1 MKGTA
6 MTSIKPAIAAL
17 ITIGLLAA
25 PFAAEAKKAR
35 SSRHYS
41 TGVVAPTYG
50 GAGAAAAQPRAS
62 YGSSG
67 QTVGTVTAPS
77 IGSYNWPSVGVT
89 NSVPTWSNTTR

>member
-1 MKGTA
+1 MKT
-6 MTSIKPAIAAL
+6 IRFAIAAL
-17 ITIGLLAA
+17 VATGLLAA
-25 PFAAEAKKAR
+25 PFAAEAKKVR
-35 SSRHYS
+35 SSRPVS
-41 TGVVAPTYG
+41 TGVVAPTYS
-50 GAGAAAAQPRAS
+50 AGAPAAQPRSS

>member
-1 MKGTA
+1 MKT
-6 MTSIKPAIAAL
+6 IKLAIAAL
-17 ITIGLLAA
+17 VTTGLLAT
-25 PFAAEAKKAR
+25 PFAAEAKKVR

-41 TGVVAPTYG
+41 TGVVTPTYG
-50 GAGAAAAQPRAS
+50 GVGVPPTQPRGP

-89 NSVPTWSNTTR
+89 NAVPTWSNTTR

>member
-1 MKGTA
+1 MKT
-6 MTSIKPAIAAL
+6 IKLAIAAL
-17 ITIGLLAA
+17 ITTGLLAA
-25 PFAAEAKKAR
+25 PFAAEAKKVR

-50 GAGAAAAQPRAS
+50 GVGVPATQPRGP

-89 NSVPTWSNTTR
+89 NAVPTWSNTTR

>member
-1 MKGTA
+1 
-6 MTSIKPAIAAL
+6 MTSMKLAIAAVV
-17 ITIGLLAA
+17 TVGLLAT

-35 SSRHYS
+35 VTRHYYS
-41 TGVVAPTYG
+41 TSVTSPTYSG
-50 GAGAAAAQPRAS
+50 VGASAARGTAA

-77 IGSYNWPSVGVT
+77 VGTYNWPSVGVT

>member
-1 MKGTA
+1 MKT
-6 MTSIKPAIAAL
+6 IKLAIAAL
-17 ITIGLLAA
+17 VTTGLLAT
-25 PFAAEAKKAR
+25 PFAAEAKKVR

-41 TGVVAPTYG
+41 TGAVAPTYG
-50 GAGAAAAQPRAS
+50 GVGVQATQPRGP

-89 NSVPTWSNTTR
+89 NAVPTWSNTTR

>member
-1 MKGTA
+1 MKT
-6 MTSIKPAIAAL
+6 IKLAIAAL
-17 ITIGLLAA
+17 ITTGLLAV
-25 PFAAEAKKAR
+25 PFAAEAKKVR

-50 GAGAAAAQPRAS
+50 GVGVSAVQPRGP

-89 NSVPTWSNTTR
+89 NAVPTWSNTTR